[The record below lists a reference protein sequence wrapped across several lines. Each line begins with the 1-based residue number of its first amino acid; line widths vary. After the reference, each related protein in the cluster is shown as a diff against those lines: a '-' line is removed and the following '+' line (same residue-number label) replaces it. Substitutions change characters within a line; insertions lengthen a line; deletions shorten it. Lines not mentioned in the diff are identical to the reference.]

1 MQFPERQSSGPV
13 LHRKGG
19 SRITGTPRRA
29 IEMTKILTLTTA
41 AMLLAGVSVASAQHQ
56 PTTNVSP
63 PPNSIN
69 KGSRGAGATSGAES
83 STAANP
89 GMAARVMGHSK
100 YCTKS
105 NAGGAT
111 LHCRFASLKSCKQH
125 GVHGGLECVVN
136 PSIATT
142 GNSPTMR

>member
-1 MQFPERQSSGPV
+1 
-13 LHRKGG
+13 
-19 SRITGTPRRA
+19 
-29 IEMTKILTLTTA
+29 MTKILTLTTA
-41 AMLLAGVSVASAQHQ
+41 AMLLAGVSVASAQHA

-69 KGSRGAGATSGAES
+69 MGSKGAGTTSGAES

-89 GMAARVMGHSK
+89 RMAARVVGHSK

-105 NAGGAT
+105 NARGAM
-111 LHCRFASLKSCKQH
+111 LHCRFASLKSCQQH
-125 GVHGGLECVVN
+125 GAHGSLKCVVN

-142 GNSPTMR
+142 GQLPTMR